1 MVFIDEKTAE
11 PIITKPEQKIVCL
24 EKQVKLVQFCVTYE
38 ISGGKTIHCWTL
50 FRKWPIHRHFS
61 KY

>member
-38 ISGGKTIHCWTL
+38 ISGGKTIHC
-50 FRKWPIHRHFS
+50 
-61 KY
+61 